1 MAQGKLKVKKS
12 KKKNTLAKR
21 KKEAKRT
28 RIAGTFFQIFSSL
41 SFYPCLVLLRRKTR
55 YRLQGTKKSRS
66 KKRALLDPSFKT
78 NKRVKRVIDE
88 KIEGLVASK
97 VKLTG
102 KRFIFG
108 DLNDKASKTLK
119 GIHLKRGKKELKK
132 KRRFTMAEKIEA
144 ELAALRRG
152 D

>member
-1 MAQGKLKVKKS
+1 MTRHYV
-12 KKKNTLAKR
+12 R
-21 KKEAKRT
+21 K
-28 RIAGTFFQIFSSL
+28 IVSL
-41 SFYPCLVLLRRKTR
+41 HTHTHSLTTITIP
-55 YRLQGTKKSRS
+55 Q
-66 KKRALLDPSFKT
+66 
-78 NKRVKRVIDE
+78 RVKRIIDE
-88 KIEGLVASK
+88 KIVGLVASK

-102 KRFIFG
+102 KKFIFG

-132 KRRFTMAEKIEA
+132 KRRFAMAEKIEA

>member
-1 MAQGKLKVKKS
+1 MQ
-12 KKKNTLAKR
+12 NER
-21 KKEAKRT
+21 KKQNGQELQVLFF
-28 RIAGTFFQIFSSL
+28 FFQILSSL
-41 SFYPCLVLLRRKTR
+41 SRFTRVSFFYDEKRDIA
-55 YRLQGTKKSRS
+55 GTKKSRS

>member
-1 MAQGKLKVKKS
+1 MNSIIVVPGAASGIDKS
-12 KKKNTLAKR
+12 
-21 KKEAKRT
+21 
-28 RIAGTFFQIFSSL
+28 
-41 SFYPCLVLLRRKTR
+41 
-55 YRLQGTKKSRS
+55 
-66 KKRALLDPSFKT
+66 
-78 NKRVKRVIDE
+78 VIEE
-88 KIEGLVASK
+88 KIDGIVAAK